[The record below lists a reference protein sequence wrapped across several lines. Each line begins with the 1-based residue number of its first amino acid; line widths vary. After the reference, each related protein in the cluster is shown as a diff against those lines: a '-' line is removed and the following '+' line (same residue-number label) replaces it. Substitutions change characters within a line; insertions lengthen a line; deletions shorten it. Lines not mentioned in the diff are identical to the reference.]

1 MAQSSRSVTA
11 WHCAQVRIPSS
22 SVPTASESRV
32 ASSRELAELTDYLIQ
47 MKREMLNLK
56 FRLGMQQMYGPA
68 TDRVRESYYPF
79 IRSLP
84 LAVRLPGDAA
94 FALDAESRSGGITV
108 DHPLTVQGKISK
120 RHIRGEVRGGGP
132 LLRIDTGSGSI
143 RVE

>member
-1 MAQSSRSVTA
+1 MAARAGSGSITV
-11 WHCAQVRIPSS
+11 
-22 SVPTASESRV
+22 
-32 ASSRELAELTDYLIQ
+32 DGY
-47 MKREMLNLK
+47 
-56 FRLGMQQMYGPA
+56 QQGDWDLD
-68 TDRVRESYYPF
+68 TGSGS
-79 IRSLP
+79 IT
-84 LAVRLPGDAA
+84 VRLPGDAA